1 MMFANLSS
9 RELLTRHVTRA
20 TSRAPLRPGMPPWT
34 PPDTPHLICHHVWG
48 IVVESGPD
56 AT

>member
-34 PPDTPHLICHHVWG
+34 PPDTPHLTCHHVWG